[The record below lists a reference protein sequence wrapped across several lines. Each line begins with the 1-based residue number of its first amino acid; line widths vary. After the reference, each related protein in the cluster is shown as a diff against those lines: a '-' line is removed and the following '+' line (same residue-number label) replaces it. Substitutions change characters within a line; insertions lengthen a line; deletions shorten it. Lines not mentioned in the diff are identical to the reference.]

1 MNHSLNKRRGFAL
14 MLAPVATAL
23 VLAGCAS
30 GDDSDSAADS
40 STPAPAASS
49 PAAESGGQDTANPQ
63 QNDSSDAGKDSS
75 NKSDSQSQ
83 QVPAGY
89 VSYAD
94 YSGNEAKYSDADVV
108 LFFNASWCST
118 CVEADKQLS
127 GAQFPD
133 DLVVVSVDYD
143 SNQDLRQKYGVTTQH
158 TFVQINPDGSE
169 VTKFT
174 GSKTVDDIS
183 GQLA

>member
-1 MNHSLNKRRGFAL
+1 MNYSLNKRRRLAL
-14 MLAPVATAL
+14 ILTPVATAFVL
-23 VLAGCAS
+23 VGCSS
-30 GDDSDSAADS
+30 GNDVDSAADS
-40 STPAPAASS
+40 STPAPAPSS
-49 PAAESGGQDTANPQ
+49 PAVDGGGQSAMTPQ
-63 QNDSSDAGKDSS
+63 QNDSSDGDKDSS

-83 QVPAGY
+83 KEPAGY
-89 VSYAD
+89 ISYAD
-94 YSGNEAKYSDADVV
+94 YSSNEAKYSGDDVV

-143 SNQDLRQKYGVTTQH
+143 ANQDLRQQYGVTTQH
-158 TFVQINPDGSE
+158 TFVQIDSDGSE

-183 GQLA
+183 EQLA

>member
-30 GDDSDSAADS
+30 GDDSDSSADS

-49 PAAESGGQDTANPQ
+49 PANESGGQGTTTPQ
-63 QNDSSDAGKDSS
+63 QDDSSDAGKDSS
-75 NKSDSQSQ
+75 NKSNSESQ
-83 QVPAGY
+83 QLPAGY